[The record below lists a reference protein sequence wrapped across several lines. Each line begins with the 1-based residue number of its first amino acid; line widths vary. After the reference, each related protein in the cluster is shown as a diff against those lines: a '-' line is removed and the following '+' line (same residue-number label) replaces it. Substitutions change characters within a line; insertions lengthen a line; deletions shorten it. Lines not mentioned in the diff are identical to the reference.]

1 MRMRLVLTLAAL
13 AVSSAQA
20 GLVHSYDF
28 TSGVTD
34 LTGTENGSL
43 VAGASVGGGV
53 LSLDGSGYAEFGTHL
68 ISTSGSYSVVL
79 DFRLAGAQS
88 GIHELISQG
97 SSGGP
102 GFYIG
107 SGGGNGTTFRVTDSW
122 FNSGVTFPTDTL
134 WHQVALVVDGSGGT
148 STFYLDGSAL
158 GFFGAAIATTT
169 GGSPTRLGAQFG
181 PHGEFFNGEIDN
193 VRIYDSAIG
202 SGELAGTPE
211 PASFLLMLGAGAFM
225 LARRRKA

>member
-1 MRMRLVLTLAAL
+1 MRMKLVLTLAAL

-34 LTGTENGSL
+34 LTGSENGSL
-43 VAGASVGGGV
+43 VGGASVGGGV
-53 LSLDGSGYAEFGTHL
+53 LSLDGSGYSEFGAHL
-68 ISTSGSYSVVL
+68 IPTSGSYSVVL

-97 SSGGP
+97 SSGA

-107 SGGGNGTTFRVTDSW
+107 SGGGNGTAFRVTDSW

-158 GFFGAAIATTT
+158 GVLGAVIATTA
-169 GGSPTRLGAQFG
+169 GGSHTRLGAQFG
-181 PHGEFFNGEIDN
+181 PHGEFFTGEIDN

-211 PASFLLMLGAGAFM
+211 PASFLLMLGAGASM
-225 LARRRKA
+225 LVRRRHA

>member
-1 MRMRLVLTLAAL
+1 MRLKLAFTLAAL

-34 LTGTENGSL
+34 LAGTENGSL
-43 VAGASVGGGV
+43 VGGASVGGGV

-68 ISTSGSYSVVL
+68 VPTSGSYSVVL

-107 SGGGNGTTFRVTDSW
+107 SSNSFDFRVTDSW
-122 FNSGVTFPTDTL
+122 GSTGIAFPTDTL
-134 WHQVALVVDGSGGT
+134 WHQMALVVDATGGT
-148 STFYLDGSAL
+148 STFYLDGTVL
-158 GFFGAAIATTT
+158 GVLGSAIATTA
-169 GGSPTRLGAQFG
+169 GGSNTRLGAQFG
-181 PHGEFFNGEIDN
+181 SHGEFFNGEIDN

-211 PASFLLMLGAGAFM
+211 PSSFLLALGAGSLL

>member
-1 MRMRLVLTLAAL
+1 MKLKFTLILAAL

-28 TSGVTD
+28 SSGVTD
-34 LTGTENGSL
+34 LTGSANASL
-43 VAGASVGGGV
+43 IGGASVGGGV
-53 LSLDGSGYAEFGTHL
+53 LSLNGSGYAEFGSH
-68 ISTSGSYSVVL
+68 IIPTSGSYSVVL

-107 SGGGNGTTFRVTDSW
+107 SSNSFDFRATDSW
-122 FNSGVTFPTDTL
+122 GSTGVTFPADTL
-134 WHQVALVVDGSGGT
+134 WHQVALVVDGTGGT
-148 STFYLDGSAL
+148 STLFLDGTAL
-158 GFFGAAIATTT
+158 GSTSFAISTTT
-169 GGSPTRLGAQFG
+169 GGSDTRLGSQFA
-181 PHGEFFNGEIDN
+181 PHTEFFNGEIDN
-193 VRIYDSAIG
+193 LRIYDSAIT
-202 SGELAGTPE
+202 SGELTGTPE
-211 PASFLLMLGAGAFM
+211 PSTFLLLIAGVGSLG